1 VAQKS
6 NVIEVPP
13 ITFHVRAWSDRELEN
28 NLWFCLN
35 FYEGCAPDLFYEHVM
50 KEAKRRG
57 KL

>member
-1 VAQKS
+1 MGQRN

-13 ITFHVRAWSDRELEN
+13 IVFHARSWSDRELEN

-35 FYEGCAPDLFYEHVM
+35 FYEGCAPDEYYKNVM